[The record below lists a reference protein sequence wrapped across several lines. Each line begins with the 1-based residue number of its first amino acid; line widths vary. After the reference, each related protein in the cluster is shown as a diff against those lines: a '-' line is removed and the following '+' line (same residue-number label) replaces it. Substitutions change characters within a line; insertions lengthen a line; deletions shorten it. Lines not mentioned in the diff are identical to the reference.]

1 MGLMKK
7 IFGRGANGTTA
18 ADESPQSDESDKA
31 ADHSKARDT
40 RRELVQVVLRDTMRK
55 HGIPSDWIDCRI
67 LSAQTRQRKAGMH
80 VQFVVR
86 QGDEQLLNYVHAFQ
100 DSFWEEILKF
110 EPQAR
115 EWLFSVAWQ
124 FCGKVARSSAPP
136 PVPHAR
142 TDAPAGQEPE
152 AGDTQP
158 QYEDA
163 EDLESD
169 LQALYAI
176 RDAAI
181 SQPAGH
187 RGAPS
192 GSRVKRRDDRTCHA
206 GLDPACH
213 RERAAK
219 ARIAA
224 RSRSRHRRLA
234 RAPAHT
240 LDRPAS
246 ATAVAARAAWRL
258 VPAGKA

>member
-1 MGLMKK
+1 MKK

-31 ADHSKARDT
+31 ADHSKGRDT
-40 RRELVQVVLRDTMRK
+40 RRELVHVVLRDTMRK

-67 LSAQTRQRKAGMH
+67 LSAQTRQGKAGMH

-110 EPQAR
+110 DPQAR

-124 FCGKVARSSAPP
+124 FDGKVARGSAPP
-136 PVPHAR
+136 PGPDAR
-142 TDAPAGQEPE
+142 TEAPARVGGPGVGGWRHP
-152 AGDTQP
+152 A
-158 QYEDA
+158 
-163 EDLESD
+163 
-169 LQALYAI
+169 AI
-176 RDAAI
+176 RGRGRSGI
-181 SQPAGH
+181 GPAGALRDPRRGDLATH
-187 RGAPS
+187 GAPRGAPTWHAAGRS
-192 GSRVKRRDDRTCHA
+192 TPDHPRAGDR
-206 GLDPACH
+206 L
-213 RERAAK
+213 RAK

-234 RAPAHT
+234 SAPAHT

-246 ATAVAARAAWRL
+246 ATALAARAAWRL

>member
-7 IFGRGANGTTA
+7 ILGRGANGTTA

-31 ADHSKARDT
+31 ADHSKGRDT

-67 LSAQTRQRKAGMH
+67 LSMQTQRKAGMH

-124 FCGKVARSSAPP
+124 FCGKAERGFAPP
-136 PVPHAR
+136 PSPDAR
-142 TDAPAGQEPE
+142 TDATALQESE
-152 AGDTQP
+152 EGDTQP
-158 QYEDA
+158 QNEDA

-176 RDAAI
+176 RDAAL
-181 SQPAGH
+181 SQPTGAGDSLSE
-187 RGAPS
+187 P
-192 GSRVKRRDDRTCHA
+192 
-206 GLDPACH
+206 
-213 RERAAK
+213 
-219 ARIAA
+219 
-224 RSRSRHRRLA
+224 RHLGPGQA
-234 RAPAHT
+234 
-240 LDRPAS
+240 
-246 ATAVAARAAWRL
+246 
-258 VPAGKA
+258 